1 MRQRGPS
8 RALKQESGRRE
19 WLTARLLL
27 SRGYRVVV
35 TSFNRAHR
43 RSNRTEFESTSR
55 ETKSKVGGEK
65 GGFYRSRPF
74 ETRPYRASDY
84 IENIRVYQGQ
94 NRAILRSRGEVVEGK
109 RSNHFS
115 PSHTSQPN
123 SELAKI
129 DSDASN
135 RFGGRYGKP
144 SVTFCAILAVI
155 DLSFLSISQPR
166 FKRTLHQQGLAS
178 R

>member
-1 MRQRGPS
+1 MITT
-8 RALKQESGRRE
+8 RALTTLRDDFKRMSYS
-19 WLTARLLL
+19 LI
-27 SRGYRVVV
+27 GYR
-35 TSFNRAHR
+35 
-43 RSNRTEFESTSR
+43 ELPE
-55 ETKSKVGGEK
+55 
-65 GGFYRSRPF
+65 
-74 ETRPYRASDY
+74 
-84 IENIRVYQGQ
+84 Q

-135 RFGGRYGKP
+135 RFGGRNGKP